1 MEKQKKT
8 LLNVGNKILIQVTA
22 LVIAITLIS
31 TIVTNVVVSN
41 TVSKITFDNLVN
53 RAGDYASIL
62 QNEFDEKYE
71 RLEYISSLDEIQSM
85 DWTKQYPVL
94 LEQAE
99 IWGFNHIFIM
109 DLKGTSYYAET
120 NTIKDQSGEPFFKD
134 ITGDKRVITEP
145 YVEAENEKSITT
157 LTMPIKKDGKVIG
170 NICGVISLDSIND
183 MIQKIDLGE
192 SGYAFILRQ
201 NGEFVAHKDMS
212 LVYNQISVA
221 NEAEDQGEY
230 EYMKK
235 FSPLMEEVVN
245 KTSGTESVEVNG
257 ENLELA
263 YTPIETTPWSIV
275 FVASEDEILSGL
287 NVIKTY
293 QIVIC
298 IVGIIIAAAISY
310 AIKKSIENRL
320 KKITKYSDELS
331 SFNLTYRDN
340 VEVKDEF
347 GDVVD
352 ALNESVETL
361 NKTMIEVKNS
371 SNKLFESNEVINQM
385 FNEVF
390 EDISE
395 SGQAI
400 EFISASMQE
409 SSAALTEL
417 NEMSSNV
424 NNNTSDSLKRAENG
438 LQISKKIEKESE
450 ELHKDSIEAKENIEK
465 IYGEYRNRL
474 TVALEK
480 VKIVEN
486 IAQMSDSILEIAEQT
501 NLLALNAAIEAARAG
516 EQGKGFAVVADE
528 VKKLAEESSANVNEI
543 QSSLKDVLSAV
554 EELSLSSTDILEIM
568 DKEVMMNFEKMINIA
583 IDYKEAGLSVKEIAN
598 DFDEIANLNAE
609 SIKQINDT
617 ISSLTDSIAEVSTS
631 SYTIA
636 ENMST
641 ISDRSNEIVHRVE
654 ESNEVAKVLDES
666 VKKFVVE

>member
-1 MEKQKKT
+1 
-8 LLNVGNKILIQVTA
+8 
-22 LVIAITLIS
+22 
-31 TIVTNVVVSN
+31 
-41 TVSKITFDNLVN
+41 
-53 RAGDYASIL
+53 
-62 QNEFDEKYE
+62 
-71 RLEYISSLDEIQSM
+71 
-85 DWTKQYPVL
+85 
-94 LEQAE
+94 
-99 IWGFNHIFIM
+99 
-109 DLKGTSYYAET
+109 
-120 NTIKDQSGEPFFKD
+120 
-134 ITGDKRVITEP
+134 
-145 YVEAENEKSITT
+145 
-157 LTMPIKKDGKVIG
+157 
-170 NICGVISLDSIND
+170 
-183 MIQKIDLGE
+183 
-192 SGYAFILRQ
+192 
-201 NGEFVAHKDMS
+201 
-212 LVYNQISVA
+212 
-221 NEAEDQGEY
+221 
-230 EYMKK
+230 
-235 FSPLMEEVVN
+235 
-245 KTSGTESVEVNG
+245 
-257 ENLELA
+257 
-263 YTPIETTPWSIV
+263 
-275 FVASEDEILSGL
+275 
-287 NVIKTY
+287 
-293 QIVIC
+293 
-298 IVGIIIAAAISY
+298 
-310 AIKKSIENRL
+310 
-320 KKITKYSDELS
+320 
-331 SFNLTYRDN
+331 
-340 VEVKDEF
+340 
-347 GDVVD
+347 
-352 ALNESVETL
+352 
-361 NKTMIEVKNS
+361 MIEVKNS

-400 EFISASMQE
+400 EFISASME
-409 SSAALTEL
+409 EYSAALTEL

-438 LQISKKIEKESE
+438 LQIAKKIEKGSE
-450 ELHKDSIEAKENIEK
+450 ELHKDSIAAKENIEK
-465 IYGEYRNRL
+465 TYAEYRNRL
-474 TVALEK
+474 TVALQK

-568 DKEVMMNFEKMINIA
+568 DKDVMMNFEKMINIA

>member
-31 TIVTNVVVSN
+31 TIVINVIVSN

-109 DLKGTSYYAET
+109 DLKGTSYYAED
-120 NTIKDQSGEPFFKD
+120 NTIRDQSGEDFFKD
-134 ITGDKRVITEP
+134 VSGDKRVITEP
-145 YVEAENEKSITT
+145 WVDPENQFSITT
-157 LTMPIKKDGKVIG
+157 LTMPIKKDGKVIA
-170 NICGVISLDSIND
+170 NICGVISLDTIND
-183 MIQKIDLGE
+183 MIQKINLGE
-192 SGYAFILRQ
+192 NGYAFILRQ

-212 LVYNQISVA
+212 FVYNKISVS
-221 NEAEDQGEY
+221 NEAEEQGEF

-257 ENLELA
+257 EKLELA
-263 YTPIETTPWSIV
+263 YTPIETTPWSVV
-275 FVASEDEILSGL
+275 FVASQDEILGEL
-287 NVIKTY
+287 DVIKGY

-361 NKTMIEVKNS
+361 NETMIEVKKS
-371 SNKLFESNEVINQM
+371 SNKLFESNEEITEM
-385 FNEVF
+385 FNKVF
-390 EDISE
+390 GDINE

-438 LQISKKIEKESE
+438 LQIAKKIEKESE

-465 IYGEYRNRL
+465 IYGEYRSRL
-474 TVALEK
+474 TAALEK

-528 VKKLAEESSANVNEI
+528 VKKLAEESSANVNKI

-568 DKEVMMNFEKMINIA
+568 DKDVMMNFEKMINIA

>member
-1 MEKQKKT
+1 
-8 LLNVGNKILIQVTA
+8 
-22 LVIAITLIS
+22 
-31 TIVTNVVVSN
+31 
-41 TVSKITFDNLVN
+41 
-53 RAGDYASIL
+53 
-62 QNEFDEKYE
+62 
-71 RLEYISSLDEIQSM
+71 M

-275 FVASEDEILSGL
+275 FVASEDEILSRL

-400 EFISASMQE
+400 EFISASME
-409 SSAALTEL
+409 EYSAALTEL

-438 LQISKKIEKESE
+438 LQIAKKIEKESE